1 MGTHFK
7 GEKKKVQSL
16 NSFIKLS
23 RASES
28 IRNEINIA
36 LKAKRLS
43 ESQFF
48 VLDALYF
55 HDELLQKE
63 IAEKLLK
70 SGGNITMV
78 IDNLEK
84 LELVKRTRGDDDRRH
99 FKIRLTNKG
108 VNIYEEISP
117 SIYKIIFERF
127 KVLNNSEHEL
137 FQQICKAVG
146 KKKF

>member
-1 MGTHFK
+1 MGTRFK

-43 ESQFF
+43 ESQFY

-55 HDELLQKE
+55 HGELLQRNCRK
-63 IAEKLLK
+63 
-70 SGGNITMV
+70 V
-78 IDNLEK
+78 IE
-84 LELVKRTRGDDDRRH
+84 ERR
-99 FKIRLTNKG
+99 KYYNGYR
-108 VNIYEEISP
+108 
-117 SIYKIIFERF
+117 
-127 KVLNNSEHEL
+127 
-137 FQQICKAVG
+137 
-146 KKKF
+146 

>member
-1 MGTHFK
+1 M
-7 GEKKKVQSL
+7 V
-16 NSFIKLS
+16 NSF
-23 RASES
+23 
-28 IRNEINIA
+28 
-36 LKAKRLS
+36 
-43 ESQFF
+43 
-48 VLDALYF
+48 
-55 HDELLQKE
+55 KE

-99 FKIRLTNKG
+99 FKIRLTNNG

-127 KVLNNSEHEL
+127 KVLNNSKHEL

-146 KKKF
+146 KRKV